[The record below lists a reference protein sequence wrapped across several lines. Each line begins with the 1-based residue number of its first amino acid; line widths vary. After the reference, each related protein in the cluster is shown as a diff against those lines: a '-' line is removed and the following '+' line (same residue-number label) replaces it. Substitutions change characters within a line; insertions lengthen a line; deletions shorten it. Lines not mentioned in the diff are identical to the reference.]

1 MSAAIEPKEKAKP
14 RILKYLMITGCVVL
28 LLFGSFVGCLLLFF
42 STIGIYS
49 EGSHE
54 LAAEWRDEMSVWEA
68 PSEVEHPSAVDI
80 YEFPNGEWA
89 IVKSRSSHGG
99 LWHGGGTVVVKDSDG
114 LIHAFHRG
122 HVCGDGN
129 PFIFGEFNDLRSF
142 YDAMADSDFEVF
154 GFE

>member
-1 MSAAIEPKEKAKP
+1 
-14 RILKYLMITGCVVL
+14 
-28 LLFGSFVGCLLLFF
+28 
-42 STIGIYS
+42 
-49 EGSHE
+49 
-54 LAAEWRDEMSVWEA
+54 MSVLEA
-68 PSEVEHPSAVDI
+68 PSEVEHPSVVDI

-99 LWHGGGTVVVKDSDG
+99 LWHGGGTVIVKDSDG

-129 PFIFGEFNDLRSF
+129 PLINGEFNDLRSF